1 MIATNGHDHSFSPIA
16 IFLFAGLGLRM
27 TGGAVG
33 ARVVVE
39 TSGPPT
45 ASAARCFAAGP
56 PLTGIHLPVSA
67 LTPDVQ
73 ATPD

>member
-1 MIATNGHDHSFSPIA
+1 MTATNGHDHAFSPIA

-39 TSGPPT
+39 TSGPPI
-45 ASAARCFAAGP
+45 ASAVRCFSP
-56 PLTGIHLPVSA
+56 PAHRSPASISWCPR
-67 LTPDVQ
+67 
-73 ATPD
+73 

>member
-1 MIATNGHDHSFSPIA
+1 MTATNGHDRSFSPIA

-39 TSGPPT
+39 TPGPPT
-45 ASAARCFAAGP
+45 ASAARNTSP
-56 PLTGIHLPVSA
+56 PAHRSPASISWCPR
-67 LTPDVQ
+67 
-73 ATPD
+73 